1 MCKSIPKHRVTEGVW
16 LCSSRVVYLQK
27 EAGGARWDPLAVLSQ
42 ARLSGLRVT
51 LQLVLCPGSSLT
63 EIFARSHHALSR
75 VPAFRVAVA
84 GGEKQPAFLVVTY
97 DTAVTLSQPGT
108 GYRIQERVAQ
118 ERWRAH
124 WSPLW
129 GECQLW
135 DPVCKRACMAALGS
149 GPESP
154 GSDSARISLEQ
165 MLRR

>member
-51 LQLVLCPGSSLT
+51 LQLVLCPGSSLS

-84 GGEKQPAFLVVTY
+84 GGEKQPPFLAVTY
-97 DTAVTLSQPGT
+97 NTAVTLSQPVPAIASRRGLHRSAGEHT
-108 GYRIQERVAQ
+108 GHPCGGNAIFGILSADGPAWQLRVPPRVSW
-118 ERWRAH
+118 E
-124 WSPLW
+124 
-129 GECQLW
+129 
-135 DPVCKRACMAALGS
+135 
-149 GPESP
+149 
-154 GSDSARISLEQ
+154 
-165 MLRR
+165 